1 MLKIASVSVYEN
13 SAFTVWQQYYLGR
26 FTFLTLLVNRV
37 VSLFVVYT
45 VSLFVFDM
53 CIQFK
58 LAANVTQ
65 TSNSNMTF
73 NTLI

>member
-26 FTFLTLLVNRV
+26 FTLLVNRAA
-37 VSLFVVYT
+37 SLFVVYT

-53 CIQFK
+53 CLQFK